1 MNFLRRIVNLVRSP
15 KPEPEPESKA
25 YAIVPS
31 KDSSDLCIEHVSGVV
46 IRIEEDGR
54 VTVSSPSSLSLHAEG
69 DLEISS
75 NTHIGLVA
83 PRIDLN

>member
-1 MNFLRRIVNLVRSP
+1 MSILRRFREMVRP
-15 KPEPEPESKA
+15 ARPT

-31 KDSSDLCIEHVSGVV
+31 PSETTDVCIEHVSGVT
-46 IRIEEDGR
+46 IRIEHDGR
-54 VTVSSPSSLSLHAEG
+54 VIVSAPSSMAFHAEG
-69 DLEISS
+69 DLQITS

>member
-1 MNFLRRIVNLVRSP
+1 MSILRRIANLVRSP
-15 KPEPEPESKA
+15 KP

-31 KDSSDLCIEHVSGVV
+31 PNESTDLCIEHVSGVV
-46 IRIEEDGR
+46 IRIEHDGR
-54 VTVSSPSSLSLHAEG
+54 VIVSTPSSLALHADG
-69 DLEISS
+69 DLEITS